1 MQPWQQQEA
10 EQVEH
15 LVNLAQQPGWWDYV
29 EHRVRQ
35 LEASGNDT
43 SPPMFVGL
51 EQQVAQRLKALGFK
65 RPRRRPSV

>member
-15 LVNLAQQPGWWDYV
+15 LVNLAQLPGWWDYV

-35 LEASGNDT
+35 LEALGNET
-43 SPPMFVGL
+43 SPPMFAGL
-51 EQQVAQRLKALGFK
+51 EQQVAQRLQALGFK
-65 RPRRRPSV
+65 RPRRRPSL